1 MDFFIQ
7 HGKLSRNNLIIK
19 CQLRIKFDTP
29 DDKLNRKRF
38 IDKLKSKFGQLL
50 TMVIMLPVW
59 LFAL

>member
-1 MDFFIQ
+1 ME
-7 HGKLSRNNLIIK
+7 
-19 CQLRIKFDTP
+19 FDTP

-38 IDKLKSKFGQLL
+38 IDNLKSKFGQLL